1 MRDTPAVPARIS
13 DALHDSATLDS
24 TSGRSGRRPGKSP
37 EPLDGRHATWKAR
50 PMLHVASLQRLGPD
64 AGQCIHGPNS
74 SWADQSES
82 TTTMTTKG
90 GIVGRGG
97 GLVIWEARL

>member
-1 MRDTPAVPARIS
+1 MDRRTFIG
-13 DALHDSATLDS
+13 TLA
-24 TSGRSGRRPGKSP
+24 GGLLAAPFAAEAP
-37 EPLDGRHATWKAR
+37 NY
-50 PMLHVASLQRLGPD
+50 PD
-64 AGQCIHGPNS
+64 LSNS

>member
-1 MRDTPAVPARIS
+1 MEWEERDMTIGAGRGCPTSRFNGPRLALLAPAAE
-13 DALHDSATLDS
+13 
-24 TSGRSGRRPGKSP
+24 RR
-37 EPLDGRHATWKAR
+37 R
-50 PMLHVASLQRLGPD
+50 
-64 AGQCIHGPNS
+64 
-74 SWADQSES
+74 WADQSES

>member
-1 MRDTPAVPARIS
+1 VPFPA
-13 DALHDSATLDS
+13 
-24 TSGRSGRRPGKSP
+24 G
-37 EPLDGRHATWKAR
+37 
-50 PMLHVASLQRLGPD
+50 ASRLGRFKRAPGAPPNMPLQLTVTRPVMREYAQPGSRQQLN
-64 AGQCIHGPNS
+64 AGR
-74 SWADQSES
+74 WADQSES

>member
-1 MRDTPAVPARIS
+1 MNSTGGGITRRWSGPRRRYSFLAVERRVRRR
-13 DALHDSATLDS
+13 
-24 TSGRSGRRPGKSP
+24 GRS
-37 EPLDGRHATWKAR
+37 T
-50 PMLHVASLQRLGPD
+50 ASR
-64 AGQCIHGPNS
+64 
-74 SWADQSES
+74 WADQSES

>member
-1 MRDTPAVPARIS
+1 MTAEPVGGGGAMNRRSFLT
-13 DALHDSATLDS
+13 AL
-24 TSGRSGRRPGKSP
+24 SGSLLAA
-37 EPLDGRHATWKAR
+37 PLAAEA
-50 PMLHVASLQRLGPD
+50 PNFPD
-64 AGQCIHGPNS
+64 LSNS